1 MEGACTM
8 QLERTRLVL
17 ALGLLI
23 GLWTSADAAPAHR
36 AERPRLHWRTHQG
49 MPVSGQAPT
58 NFAIP
63 GWTDGQTQRWL
74 DNASAGSGLG

>member
-1 MEGACTM
+1 M
-8 QLERTRLVL
+8 RSVL
-17 ALGLLI
+17 ALGLALGLLV

-36 AERPRLHWRTHQG
+36 AERPRMHWRTHQG
-49 MPVSGQAPT
+49 MPAPGQAPA

>member
-1 MEGACTM
+1 M
-8 QLERTRLVL
+8 RSVL
-17 ALGLLI
+17 ALGLALGLLV

-36 AERPRLHWRTHQG
+36 AERPRMHWRTHQG
-49 MPVSGQAPT
+49 PIPSQAPA

>member
-1 MEGACTM
+1 M
-8 QLERTRLVL
+8 
-17 ALGLLI
+17 
-23 GLWTSADAAPAHR
+23 
-36 AERPRLHWRTHQG
+36 HQG
-49 MPVSGQAPT
+49 SPVSGHTPT